1 MKQVSKIEDTG
12 WMIRERANDGVLLWL
27 TLGATRQAAWA
38 KFWAAYGTDTNGKE
52 FKAVRVRII
61 EQ

>member
-12 WMIRERANDGVLLWL
+12 WMIRERAADGVLLWF
-27 TLGATRQAAWA
+27 TLEATRQAAWA
-38 KFWAAYGTDTNGKE
+38 KFLASYGAGTNKAK
-52 FKAVRVRII
+52 FRAVRVRIS